1 MSETSV
7 PDPEQTDE
15 RLGEMTATS
24 VFEGLLRPLSESAP
38 CGQSLEDTPVL
49 AAFDTYKLFGQP
61 AVIGARRPGQK
72 EDEPPLPPDW
82 SDMLE
87 KSSAA
92 LATSKDLRVL
102 AYFGAAQLWT
112 AGLVPFCETLNVAAA
127 WLDSWFD
134 AVYPLVGEDIYFRT
148 NALNNF
154 NDRLAIVDALRRT
167 PLVAS
172 RSTGPISLRVI
183 ELAAGA
189 IPVTKADGV
198 PAKEAEITG
207 AFQAAPLQDLRAQ
220 AEAAKKSLESLGR
233 IDAKM
238 LAAGGVDA
246 TPNFDGRGDKERL
259 VSLRHQLKRI
269 HEILRAQI
277 GARPDASPAEGAAAD
292 GAGAAGAI
300 GAIRTRQD
308 AIRALDAVMT
318 FFQTTEPSSPV
329 PLFIE
334 RAKRLIAKNFLDVL
348 QDIVPDALN
357 AAKAAGGIR
366 DKK

>member
-1 MSETSV
+1 MTGTS
-7 PDPEQTDE
+7 T
-15 RLGEMTATS
+15 
-24 VFEGLLRPLSESAP
+24 FEGLLRPLSEAAP
-38 CGQSLEDTPVL
+38 CGQNLEDTPAL
-49 AAFDTYKLFGQP
+49 AAFDSYKLFGQQT
-61 AVIGARRPGQK
+61 AIGTRRPGQK
-72 EDEPPLPPDW
+72 EDEPPTAPDW
-82 SDMLE
+82 NDMLE

-92 LATSKDLRVL
+92 LTASKDLRVL
-102 AYFGAAQLWT
+102 AYFGAAQLST
-112 AGLVPFCETLNVAAA
+112 GGLVPFCETLRVAAD
-127 WLDSWFD
+127 WLDTWFD
-134 AVYPLVGEDIYFRT
+134 AVYPRIDEDIYFRT

-167 PLVAS
+167 PLVSTRA
-172 RSTGPISLRVI
+172 TGPISLRHI
-183 ELAAGA
+183 ELANGVV
-189 IPVTKADGV
+189 PVTKQDGI
-198 PAKEAEITG
+198 PTKEGEINA
-207 AFQAAPLQDLRAQ
+207 AFAAAPLGELQAQ
-220 AEAAKKSLESLGR
+220 LGATKKALESLAQ

-246 TPNFDGRGDKERL
+246 TPNFDGRSDKEKL

-269 HEILRAQI
+269 HEIVRGQI
-277 GARPDASPAEGAAAD
+277 AARPDAAPSESE
-292 GAGAAGAI
+292 AGANGAEAPGVL

-308 AIRALDAVMT
+308 AIRALDAVIA
-318 FFQTTEPSSPV
+318 FFEHTEPSSPV

>member
-1 MSETSV
+1 
-7 PDPEQTDE
+7 
-15 RLGEMTATS
+15 MTGTS
-24 VFEGLLRPLSESAP
+24 VFDGLLRPLSEADP
-38 CGQSLEDTPVL
+38 CGQNLEDTPAL
-49 AAFDTYKLFGQP
+49 AAFDAYQLFGQQT
-61 AVIGARRPGQK
+61 AIGTRRAGQK
-72 EDEPPLPPDW
+72 EDEPPTPPDW
-82 SDMLE
+82 NDVLE
-87 KSSAA
+87 KSTAT

-112 AGLVPFCETLNVAAA
+112 GGLVPFCETLRVAAG

-134 AVYPLVGEDIYFRT
+134 AVYPRTDEDIYFRT

-154 NDRLAIVDALRRT
+154 NDRLAIVDPLRRA
-167 PLVAS
+167 PLVLN
-172 RSTGPISLRVI
+172 RSTGPISLRQI
-183 ELAAGA
+183 ELAAGVV
-189 IPVTKADGV
+189 PVTKQDAI
-198 PAKEAEITG
+198 PTKEGEINA
-207 AFQAAPLQDLRAQ
+207 AFAAAPLADLRAEVD
-220 AEAAKKSLESLGR
+220 AVKKALDSLAQ

-238 LAAGGVDA
+238 LAAGGLDA
-246 TPNFDGRGDKERL
+246 TPNFDGRGDKEKL

-269 HEILRAQI
+269 HEIVRGQI
-277 GARPDASPAEGAAAD
+277 AARPDAAPSESEAGADGAAAP
-292 GAGAAGAI
+292 GVV

-308 AIRALDAVMT
+308 AIRALDAVTT
-318 FFQTTEPSSPV
+318 FFENTEPSSPV